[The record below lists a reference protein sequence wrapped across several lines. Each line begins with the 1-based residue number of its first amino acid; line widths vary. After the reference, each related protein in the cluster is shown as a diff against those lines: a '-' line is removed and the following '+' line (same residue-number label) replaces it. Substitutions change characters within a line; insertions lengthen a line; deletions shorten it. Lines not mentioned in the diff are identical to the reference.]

1 MSSAKQSTLLTQSS
15 PNIDLRQVAE
25 IADNYYGLRGDIKPL
40 PGERDANFRLCV
52 SPKQQYMLR
61 FINTAEAPVEVAFQ
75 TELLRYL
82 EVHAAELP
90 IPKLVPSLG
99 GDYQPI
105 ILQDDLSYCLRIV
118 TYLEGT
124 PLHLHQGNPL
134 LAYDLGEVLAKLDL
148 ALAEFSHP
156 GAKRDLLWDIT
167 YPQRLLDQIDCLQDQ
182 PLAKLVLSVIDC
194 HTHQVLPKLDSL
206 PWQVSHNDLNPHN
219 VLVSSDQQS
228 ISGIIDFGD
237 ALYVPRVNNLA
248 TALSYQWVDGKDPFG
263 CVRPFIAAY
272 LKHQPLTPQELSLLP
287 VLIATRM
294 CLTLLITSWR
304 ATLYPENRAY
314 IMRNF
319 ALAKRSLES
328 LSLLPN
334 DWIEDLIPTTTTT
347 IHGANHGRSC

>member
-1 MSSAKQSTLLTQSS
+1 MSSATQSSLLTQSS
-15 PNIDLRQVAE
+15 PNIDLAQVAE

-40 PGERDANFRLCV
+40 PGERDANFRLRV

-61 FINTAEAPVEVAFQ
+61 FINAAEAPVEVAFQ

-82 EVHAAELP
+82 DVHAADLP

-99 GDYQPI
+99 GEYQTI
-105 ILQDDLSYCLRIV
+105 ILQGDLRYCLRIV

-124 PLHLHQGNPL
+124 PLHLHHGNPL
-134 LAYDLGEVLAKLDL
+134 LASHLGEVLAKLDL
-148 ALAEFSHP
+148 ALAGFSHA

-167 YPQRLLDQIDCLQDQ
+167 YPQRLLDRIDCLQDQ
-182 PLAKLVLSVIDC
+182 SLAELILSVIDR
-194 HTHQVLPKLDSL
+194 HTRQVLPKLDAI

-219 VLVSSDQQS
+219 VLVSPDQLS

-237 ALYVPRVNNLA
+237 ALYAPRVNNLA
-248 TALSYQWVDGKDPFG
+248 TALSYQWVDGQDPLA

-272 LKHQPLTPQELSLLP
+272 LKHQPLTPHELSLLP

-304 ATLYPENRAY
+304 ATLYPENRVY
-314 IMRNF
+314 ILRNF

-328 LSLLPN
+328 FSQLPN
-334 DWIEDLIPTTTTT
+334 NWLDDLIATTTTRT
-347 IHGANHGRSC
+347 HGASHD